1 MHAIRLHAFGP
12 AENLTYEQT
21 EDPRPGPGQI
31 RIAVRAAGV
40 HLLDT
45 ALREGAQGPLPE
57 LPGLPTIP
65 GREVAG
71 VVESLGE
78 GVAELWLGKRV
89 VAHLG
94 FALEVPPGSSSTGG
108 GYAELAVTDVDR
120 VHEIPGNL
128 DFAEAVAMIGTGRT
142 TMGILQFADLGPGSV
157 ALVPA
162 AAGGIGT
169 LLVQYAKN
177 AGATVVGLAGG
188 PEKTARV
195 EANGA
200 DLAVDYKDP
209 AWPDK
214 VRAHLGGDKVTVVFD
229 GVGGSVAREAVGL
242 LAPGGK
248 HLVFG
253 WSAEGIQGGEPYLVD
268 GVSEQVLGPVM
279 MRKAGGPHPVQTLEL
294 RALAEAAA
302 GRLTPAVQRFPL
314 AEAAAAH
321 RALETRATTGKV
333 VLEP

>member
-1 MHAIRLHAFGP
+1 MHAIRLHTFGP
-12 AENLTYEQT
+12 AENLTYEET
-21 EDPRPGPGQI
+21 EDPLPGPGQV
-31 RIAVRAAGV
+31 RIAVAAAGV

-45 ALREGAQGPLPE
+45 ALREGMRGPAPA
-57 LPGLPTIP
+57 PTVLPTVP

-78 GVAELWLGKRV
+78 GVPDVWLGKKV

-94 FALEVPPGSSSTGG
+94 FAPG
-108 GYAELAVTDVDR
+108 GYAELAVTDVER
-120 VHEIPGNL
+120 LHELPENL

-142 TMGILQFADLGPGSV
+142 TMGIVQFAELGPDSV
-157 ALVPA
+157 AVIPA

-195 EANGA
+195 LANGA
-200 DLAVDYKDP
+200 DFAVDYKDP
-209 AWPDK
+209 DWPGK
-214 VRAHLGGDKVTVVFD
+214 VRAHLGGRAATVVLD
-229 GVGGSVAREAVGL
+229 GVGGSVAREAVAL
-242 LAPGGK
+242 LGPGGR
-248 HLVFG
+248 HIVFG
-253 WSAEGIQGGEPYLVD
+253 WSGEGLHDGEPYLVE

-279 MRKAGGPHPVQTLEL
+279 LSRAGGDNPVRTLEL

-321 RALETRATTGKV
+321 RALENRGTAGKV